1 MRDDLCSNMWLRLA
15 RRRITLPVP
24 VSRNRFPAP
33 LWVFI
38 FGMVAV
44 VSVSLSRRG
53 VYRGRP
59 AHAAVTDPGAGPFGR
74 ATGDQSGRGCCRLGR
89 ARYRRAVGGG
99 LAPRP
104 LRRPSPRPACLSG
117 CAPPA
122 PPRGRPRRAAPHG
135 GHPLHAPPRPP
146 PPE

>member
-53 VYRGRP
+53 VYHAP
-59 AHAAVTDPGAGPFGR
+59 PTHAAVTNPGASPFGR
-74 ATGDQSGRGCCRLGR
+74 TTDDQSTLCCTRLVRTREPGP
-89 ARYRRAVGGG
+89 V
-99 LAPRP
+99 
-104 LRRPSPRPACLSG
+104 
-117 CAPPA
+117 
-122 PPRGRPRRAAPHG
+122 RGRPRLR
-135 GHPLHAPPRPP
+135 
-146 PPE
+146 